1 MCAHTSMSEVE
12 RDLSDLCAC
21 LFALSPSHPPALLC
35 FSMCIQSP
43 VFLLHVNVSLGSEE
57 MVIEAPG
64 ASVRWSLYLL
74 SVVLSFR
81 V

>member
-1 MCAHTSMSEVE
+1 MCVHTSMSAVE

-21 LFALSPSHPPALLC
+21 LFALPPSLSPSLRC

-64 ASVRWSLYLL
+64 APVRWSLYLL
-74 SVVLSFR
+74 SVVLLL
-81 V
+81 